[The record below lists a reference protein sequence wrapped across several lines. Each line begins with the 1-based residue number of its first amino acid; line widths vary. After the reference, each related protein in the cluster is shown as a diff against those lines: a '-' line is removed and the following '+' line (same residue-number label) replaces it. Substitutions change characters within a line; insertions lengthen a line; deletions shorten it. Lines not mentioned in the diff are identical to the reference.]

1 MELAIDTSN
10 EIAGLALSKKGKVLA
25 ELTWIAGRNH
35 TQELIPSLLRLLEQA
50 RAQLQDLKGIIV
62 ARGPGS
68 FSGVRVGISLAKGLA
83 FALNIP
89 LVGVSTLEALAF
101 PYARLGLPVCPLLKF
116 GQKFAMALFQLRD
129 DKLVTLVEEQVVEP
143 AEISSRI
150 TGEVILCGE
159 MEPELV
165 TLLRQELGEKARF
178 LSSRLRRPGY
188 LCELGWQRLRA
199 GEKDDLAT
207 LQPLY
212 LQKPS
217 ITLRKK

>member
-10 EIAGLALSKKGKVLA
+10 RIAGLALSREGQVVV
-25 ELTWIAGRNH
+25 ELTWVAGRNH
-35 TQELIPSLLRLLEQA
+35 TREVIPSLLRLLAQT
-50 RAQLQDLKGIIV
+50 RAQLRDLKGIIV

-83 FALNIP
+83 FALDIP
-89 LVGVSTLEALAF
+89 LVGISTLEALAF
-101 PYARLGLPVCPLLKF
+101 PYAGLGLPVCPLLKL
-116 GQKFAMALFQLRD
+116 GRELAMALFQLRGD
-129 DKLVTLVEEQVVEP
+129 RLVTLVEEQIIDP
-143 AEISSRI
+143 AEMSSRI
-150 TGEVILCGE
+150 TSQVIFCGE

-199 GEKDDLAT
+199 GERDDLAT
-207 LQPLY
+207 LQPVY
-212 LQKPS
+212 LKKPS
-217 ITLRKK
+217 ITLRKR